1 MESKKNRG
9 STAIVVIVFF
19 AILALAIFGIVMLVR
34 AKKYDPGTVD
44 KATLTY
50 TNKWAKVK
58 IKAPDGFTVTE
69 KSDDDTSITMF
80 SRVNGTKASII
91 GVCADSSTTEVDS
104 GLNYMRSQLS
114 SLGVSN
120 AGFGITLKPFTN
132 TMIADK
138 SYKVLPIEMKG
149 GGVTVYANFY
159 GRVVHNNGVIIFF
172 TVSMSPAETDE
183 LLRMISEY

>member
-1 MESKKNRG
+1 MKSRKNRG
-9 STAIVVIVFF
+9 SAAVVVIVFF
-19 AILALAIFGIVMLVR
+19 AIIALMIFGIVMLVR
-34 AKKYDPGTVD
+34 SKKYDPGTVD

-58 IKAPDGFTVTE
+58 IKAPDGFTITE
-69 KSDDDTSITMF
+69 KSDDDANIVMF

-91 GVCADSSTTEVDS
+91 GVCADSSTTEVDT

-114 SLGVSN
+114 SLGVSST
-120 AGFGITLKPFTN
+120 GFGLTLKPFTN

-149 GGVTVYANFY
+149 GGVTVYMNLYARN
-159 GRVVHNNGVIIFF
+159 VHNNGVIIFF